1 MCGPNAVSPIRN
13 LATGIFFRCWFL
25 EDHPYHPKKLALKNL
40 ATKLMPT
47 ATSGIHITQEI
58 GHKRLRLWVSGG
70 QRWWQTG
77 CQTTQSPC
85 RPGWIVRQWLCLQYQ
100 SCRIYRCSPCTRS
113 HSSHGSDPLQMQ
125 PETTTKAT
133 KNFTIFCHWK
143 IISSLPCIL
152 GSKSKVIGD
161 PTPYTQVT
169 IFIPQYKN
177 EKMEKK
183 KNRHQTWYQVTT
195 PLPQSKKPQASTPQM
210 PQKPCTGEASTGS
223 SIFNFCNSIE
233 DPAWPKHDVKMLI
246 ETCLQ
251 SFGCWRTKL
260 KVPKQNCPPHWKS
273 DHPER
278 VIRRSENMRSQ
289 WWYYNPFLHLTSK
302 CSPSTKPPTTP
313 AHWFTCM
320 KW

>member
-183 KNRHQTWYQVTT
+183 KQTSNLIPGHHALAPIEETASQHT
-195 PLPQSKKPQASTPQM
+195 PNAA
-210 PQKPCTGEASTGS
+210 EAVHWRGIHRIIDLQLLQQHWRSCLTEAWCENVDWNLS
-223 SIFNFCNSIE
+223 SIL
-233 DPAWPKHDVKMLI
+233 WML
-246 ETCLQ
+246 
-251 SFGCWRTKL
+251 
-260 KVPKQNCPPHWKS
+260 
-273 DHPER
+273 
-278 VIRRSENMRSQ
+278 EN
-289 WWYYNPFLHLTSK
+289 
-302 CSPSTKPPTTP
+302 
-313 AHWFTCM
+313 
-320 KW
+320 